1 MEPQK
6 RPQFGGRHLTEADD
20 VFRHN
25 AWDDVEW
32 GPEQMAAAREKVEGY
47 SVQIKDLL
55 LTFKL

>member
-1 MEPQK
+1 MSK
-6 RPQFGGRHLTEADD
+6 SLNIYYAC
-20 VFRHN
+20 RHN